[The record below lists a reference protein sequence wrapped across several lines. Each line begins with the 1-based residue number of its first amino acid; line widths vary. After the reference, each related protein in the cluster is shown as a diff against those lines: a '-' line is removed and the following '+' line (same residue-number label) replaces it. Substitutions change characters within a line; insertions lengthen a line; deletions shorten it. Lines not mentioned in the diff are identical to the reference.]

1 MKAALRFED
10 NLGLQSNITNIAM
23 HHGLGIAVQ
32 IDNCQNINF
41 INNTV
46 WDFAKYGVNIST
58 STNVNIIGNQLSV
71 IQDNFINEK
80 ASSMVQ
86 PAGIV
91 GCIKSDCNN
100 LRVIRNEISGVSY
113 AGFIT
118 AGHECGESVK

>member
-1 MKAALRFED
+1 LKAALRFED
-10 NLGLQSNITNIAM
+10 NLGLQSNIANVAM
-23 HHGLGIAVQ
+23 HHSLGIAVQ
-32 IDNCQNINF
+32 IDNCKNINF

-58 STNVNIIGNQLSV
+58 STNFNIIGNLSSV

-91 GCIKSDCNN
+91 GCIKSDYNN
-100 LRVIRNEISGVSY
+100 LRVLRNVIV
-113 AGFIT
+113 FI
-118 AGHECGESVK
+118 ERYQSFKLM